1 MIPTEESHD
10 VPPATHPWRR
20 LVGASIALGAI
31 MVAAFPPLDLWWT
44 IFLAPTAV
52 AIAATT
58 TLRFRW
64 IATILFLPAFAAW
77 LHHQWW
83 VGAVSGAGLVPLV
96 AYLAAWTPLLAWMI
110 RRIHGHP
117 SLGRLPMAV
126 LLPVLWTGTEYVR
139 ATIALEGYPWYL
151 LGQPLVEWLPL
162 AQPAA
167 IGGITLLAVLPA
179 AIGGLV
185 ADVLMRRPRTGRIGL
200 GVGVLAAGWLAFG
213 LATVTPPGSGRPG
226 PVVLAIQTNLPQSN
240 KVAWTP
246 TQQWE
251 DAVGF
256 ARDTVAAFEEAS
268 RTHDRIDLVA
278 WPETMLPGVGLE
290 PATTNAFEQAGWW
303 PGNRF
308 VDLATELQQMLG
320 VPLLLGS
327 SAMDGVAFE
336 GQGAEAA
343 IEWDRRFNSV
353 YLLDEDGPA
362 SAARYDKVVLTPFGE
377 RMPYISEW
385 PWLEQ
390 RLLDLGARGMS
401 FDLASG
407 ETPRRLALDDEV
419 SIGTPI
425 CFEDTV
431 PEACRRLVWSEG
443 VKAGSLLINASNDGW
458 FGSSPGPRAAHL
470 QLARVR
476 AIENRVPMVRAVN
489 TGITAWIDSCGRIR
503 AASKPLEAGWLV
515 AETELDDRRPIFAMI
530 GQAPAGLLAIA
541 TAGLVG
547 CTLLP
552 RRRTPDPVS

>member
-1 MIPTEESHD
+1 M
-10 VPPATHPWRR
+10 
-20 LVGASIALGAI
+20 L
-31 MVAAFPPLDLWWT
+31 
-44 IFLAPTAV
+44 
-52 AIAATT
+52 
-58 TLRFRW
+58 FR
-64 IATILFLPAFAAW
+64 
-77 LHHQWW
+77 
-83 VGAVSGAGLVPLV
+83 S
-96 AYLAAWTPLLAWMI
+96 
-110 RRIHGHP
+110 
-117 SLGRLPMAV
+117 
-126 LLPVLWTGTEYVR
+126 
-139 ATIALEGYPWYL
+139 
-151 LGQPLVEWLPL
+151 
-162 AQPAA
+162 
-167 IGGITLLAVLPA
+167 VLPA
-179 AIGGLV
+179 AVGGLL
-185 ADVLMRRPRTGRIGL
+185 ADVVMRRPRTGRIAL
-200 GVGVLAAGWLAFG
+200 GVGALAAGWLAFG
-213 LATVTPPGSGRPG
+213 LATMTPPGSGRPG

-353 YLLDEDGPA
+353 YLLDENGPA
-362 SAARYDKVVLTPFGE
+362 AATRYDKVVLTPFGE

-443 VKAGSLLINASNDGW
+443 AKAGSLLINASNDGW

-503 AASKPLEAGWLV
+503 AASRPLEAGWLV

-541 TAGLVG
+541 MAGLVG
-547 CTLLP
+547 FTLLP